1 MNTQQIIDTI
11 IAKYEKKK
19 DFRSRP
25 VLNFLGSLGGS
36 TRWDAVQNLHA
47 DAQCYKWKPCIVN
60 AIKEGINKIL
70 PR

>member
-1 MNTQQIIDTI
+1 MNTQQIINTI

-36 TRWDAVQNLHA
+36 TRMDAMQNLHA
-47 DAQCYKWKPCIVN
+47 DAKCYKWKACIVS
-60 AIKEGINKIL
+60 AIRDGINKIL